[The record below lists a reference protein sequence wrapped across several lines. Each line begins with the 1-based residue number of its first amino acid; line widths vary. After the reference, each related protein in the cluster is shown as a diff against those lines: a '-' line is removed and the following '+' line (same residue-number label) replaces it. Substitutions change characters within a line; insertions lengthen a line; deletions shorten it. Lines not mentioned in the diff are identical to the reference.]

1 MHSALCLSRLID
13 ALNDKVGRLLMWL
26 ILFMTLLSTGNAL
39 IRKFF
44 DYSSNGLLEAQWYMF
59 SAVFLLGGAHVLLHN
74 EHIRIDLLASRYSPQ
89 TRAWID
95 IFGTLMFLLPTVTMV
110 LWLALP
116 GFLESFRLQEVS
128 ANPGGLLLWPAKLLI
143 PAGFIL
149 LLLQAVSE
157 IIKRIAFLLG
167 RIDDPLEKHVQP
179 TAEEN
184 LIAELKRREDAT
196 PKGAA
201 A

>member
-1 MHSALCLSRLID
+1 
-13 ALNDKVGRLLMWL
+13 
-26 ILFMTLLSTGNAL
+26 
-39 IRKFF
+39 
-44 DYSSNGLLEAQWYMF
+44 
-59 SAVFLLGGAHVLLHN
+59 
-74 EHIRIDLLASRYSPQ
+74 
-89 TRAWID
+89 
-95 IFGTLMFLLPTVTMV
+95 MV

>member
-1 MHSALCLSRLID
+1 M
-13 ALNDKVGRLLMWL
+13 
-26 ILFMTLLSTGNAL
+26 
-39 IRKFF
+39 
-44 DYSSNGLLEAQWYMF
+44 
-59 SAVFLLGGAHVLLHN
+59 
-74 EHIRIDLLASRYSPQ
+74 P
-89 TRAWID
+89 
-95 IFGTLMFLLPTVTMV
+95 LLPRLTAFNQAFPQIQLQVDAD
-110 LWLALP
+110 LALP